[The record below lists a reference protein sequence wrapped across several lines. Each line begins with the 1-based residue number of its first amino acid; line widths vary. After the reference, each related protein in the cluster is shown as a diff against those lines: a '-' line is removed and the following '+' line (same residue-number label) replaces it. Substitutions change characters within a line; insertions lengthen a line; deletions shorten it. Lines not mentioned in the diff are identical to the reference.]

1 MPSVYDYRLKVR
13 IEKLYKQIRMVE
25 HDIIDAQTPAE
36 VSALSDRLDEIE
48 TSIMHANIPVLD
60 SDAFLKVRQ
69 ALDLARD
76 RIGRV
81 DAKAA
86 PTVRA
91 AAAVSLETTQF

>member
-1 MPSVYDYRLKVR
+1 MRSVYDYRLKVS
-13 IEKLYKQIRMVE
+13 IAKLYKQIRMVE

-36 VSALSDRLDEIE
+36 VSALSDRRDEIE

-60 SDAFLKVRQ
+60 SDAFYQVRQ

-81 DAKAA
+81 DTKAA
-86 PTVRA
+86 PTLRA
-91 AAAVSLETTQF
+91 PAAVSLETT